1 MNVKGSHTF
10 DVSRERLWAYLMD
23 PDVLAK
29 ITPGVTKLEVL
40 APETFQSVSDIKIGP
55 VKGSF
60 KGKLKVVDKNEP
72 ESFAIEMEQLSKIG
86 NAHVKVHMNLGEVQD
101 GKSEL
106 NFDGK
111 AKLSGVIA
119 RTGQRVLSGVANTI
133 TKEVFASLA
142 KHIEEDKATSA
153 HSETTNIE
161 KTTKV
166 VKQETPP
173 TPKIEETHIDHKPK
187 VDSSPTTIDEPI
199 IEKQDNAYEKP
210 IETSNKTIK
219 QEHHTHPTGSG
230 FWNSIFTFFKNLFS

>member
-10 DVSRERLWAYLMD
+10 DVSRQRLWAYLMD

-133 TKEVFASLA
+133 TKEVFASLE

-153 HSETTNIE
+153 HSEPTNIE
-161 KTTKV
+161 K
-166 VKQETPP
+166 QET
-173 TPKIEETHIDHKPK
+173 TSTSKIEETHVDHVDHKPK
-187 VDSSPTTIDEPI
+187 VDSSPTAIDEPI
-199 IEKQDNAYEKP
+199 IEKQDSAYEKP

-219 QEHHTHPTGSG
+219 QEHPTHPTHPTGSG